1 MMFNKN
7 ASQIFVKIFCYNH
20 KHISNFILTYCLYK
34 KKNLHFSVIIKYMR
48 QHVHVHLPCIESFF
62 GFEVDDWH
70 VPGQG
75 ELKVFGLFG
84 WKIGLDT
91 DCCCTLL
98 TFTCTGRLT
107 YIQFTGTLF

>member
-1 MMFNKN
+1 MPSKYLSNVFVTIINIFQTSFLLTVYIKKNKN
-7 ASQIFVKIFCYNH
+7 M
-20 KHISNFILTYCLYK
+20 
-34 KKNLHFSVIIKYMR
+34 HFSVIIKYMR
-48 QHVHVHLPCIESFF
+48 QHVHLPCIESFF

-75 ELKVFGLFG
+75 ELKVFGLFW

>member
-1 MMFNKN
+1 MPSKYLSKFFVTIIN
-7 ASQIFVKIFCYNH
+7 IFQTSFL
-20 KHISNFILTYCLYK
+20 LTVYIK
-34 KKNLHFSVIIKYMR
+34 KKTMHFSVIIKYMR
-48 QHVHVHLPCIESFF
+48 QHVHLPCIKSFF

-75 ELKVFGLFG
+75 ELKVFGLFW

-98 TFTCTGRLT
+98 TFTCTGCLT

>member
-1 MMFNKN
+1 MPHKYL
-7 ASQIFVKIFCYNH
+7 SIFLVTFINIFQT
-20 KHISNFILTYCLYK
+20 SLLLTVYIK
-34 KKNLHFSVIIKYMR
+34 KKNMHFSVIIKYMR
-48 QHVHVHLPCIESFF
+48 QHVHLPCIESFF
-62 GFEVDDWH
+62 GLEVDDWH

-75 ELKVFGLFG
+75 ELKVFGLFW

>member
-7 ASQIFVKIFCYNH
+7 AFQIFVTIINIFQT
-20 KHISNFILTYCLYK
+20 SFLLTVYIK
-34 KKNLHFSVIIKYMR
+34 KKHFSVIIKYMR
-48 QHVHVHLPCIESFF
+48 QHVHLPCIESFF

-75 ELKVFGLFG
+75 ELKVFALFW

-98 TFTCTGRLT
+98 TFTCTGCLT

>member
-1 MMFNKN
+1 MPSKYLSNC
-7 ASQIFVKIFCYNH
+7 FCYNY
-20 KHISNFILTYCLYK
+20 KHISNFILTYCLHK
-34 KKNLHFSVIIKYMR
+34 KKNMHFSVIIKYMR
-48 QHVHVHLPCIESFF
+48 QHVHLPCIESFF

-75 ELKVFGLFG
+75 ELKVFGLF
-84 WKIGLDT
+84 WWNIGLDT